1 MTAGIGRAGPWTGGM
16 RMTGEGAAAEQ
27 SDPVR
32 RAIRSVLRQIFGFDG
47 FRPRSGGTPRR
58 HCPCPPRAADQ
69 DAFVAGG
76 QRLIVATIAFGMGLG
91 KPDAPPQLARQII
104 D

>member
-1 MTAGIGRAGPWTGGM
+1 MAAGIGGAGPWTGGM

-47 FRPRSGGTPRR
+47 FRPG
-58 HCPCPPRAADQ
+58 
-69 DAFVAGG
+69 
-76 QRLIVATIAFGMGLG
+76 
-91 KPDAPPQLARQII
+91 
-104 D
+104 